1 MTTLDLNDREVMALL
16 LLLKLGMDVYS
27 GEEAEAGIAALHG
40 ASYAAIESVILKV
53 SEAGERSAAMA
64 HEGEA

>member
-27 GEEAEAGIAALHG
+27 GNDPEPGIEAMHG

-53 SEAGERSAAMA
+53 SEAGEHSAAMA

>member
-1 MTTLDLNDREVMALL
+1 MTTLELNDSEVMALL

-27 GEEAEAGIAALHG
+27 GNDPEPGIEAMHG
-40 ASYAAIESVILKV
+40 ARYSAVESLIGKV
-53 SEAGERSAAMA
+53 SDAGERASVVA